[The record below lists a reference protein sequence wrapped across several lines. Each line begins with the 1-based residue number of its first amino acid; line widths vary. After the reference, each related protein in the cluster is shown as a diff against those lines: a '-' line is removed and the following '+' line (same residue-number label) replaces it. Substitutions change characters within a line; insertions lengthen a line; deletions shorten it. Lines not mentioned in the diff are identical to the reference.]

1 MHHSGLHTP
10 CQPQPRR
17 GPELEFG
24 EGFAS
29 SAKPTAIRMP
39 NVLPRENPENFTV
52 LVGDRGQEEQKTE
65 SPRIAGSTFQEIP
78 GR

>member
-1 MHHSGLHTP
+1 
-10 CQPQPRR
+10 
-17 GPELEFG
+17 
-24 EGFAS
+24 
-29 SAKPTAIRMP
+29 MP